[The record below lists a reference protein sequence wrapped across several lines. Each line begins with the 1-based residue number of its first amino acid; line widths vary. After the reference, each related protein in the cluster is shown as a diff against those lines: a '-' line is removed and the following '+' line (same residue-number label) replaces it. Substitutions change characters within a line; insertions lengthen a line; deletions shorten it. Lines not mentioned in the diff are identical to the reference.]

1 MRLVW
6 RGVVGRVRFRFQV
19 QEFRDY
25 KDLVSYVTPDW
36 SFSSGVEP
44 FCLQSITDNAV
55 EALFVEYVI
64 GIRVVSMEVV
74 SPDLWVGW
82 ALTDKMG

>member
-1 MRLVW
+1 M
-6 RGVVGRVRFRFQV
+6 GRVRFRFQV

-36 SFSSGVEP
+36 SFSSGVRNL
-44 FCLQSITDNAV
+44 FCLQSITDNAG

-74 SPDLWVGW
+74 SPDL
-82 ALTDKMG
+82 

>member
-1 MRLVW
+1 M
-6 RGVVGRVRFRFQV
+6 GRVRFQV

-36 SFSSGVEP
+36 SFSSGVR
-44 FCLQSITDNAV
+44 ITDNAG

-74 SPDLWVGW
+74 SPDL
-82 ALTDKMG
+82 